1 MTNVKE
7 NSVLAGSIVLSTTPV
22 KLNDKAVEVRNSVV
36 LVGAAANTTDILV
49 GDYAS
54 QTIYLS
60 ALGTLTL
67 RFVRLNDIWVSAASA
82 TPTVNWI
89 ASGVI
94 L

>member
-7 NSVLAGSIVLSTTPV
+7 NSVLAGFVLTSTTPV

-36 LVGAAANTTDILV
+36 LVGDSGNTTDVLV
-49 GDYAS
+49 GDQAS
-54 QTIYLS
+54 QTIHLS

-67 RFVRLNDIWVSAASA
+67 RFVRLNDIWVKAASA